1 MESSRRLCGGQY
13 LQCSHSIINLMQL
26 KILKCQSDFCFHLRF
41 FQKGLEQAQMT
52 CISSIRLY
60 LGRVTQICLLPFR
73 LPNINFENRSK
84 HKEIISNLIVTLHH
98 LTVTVASG
106 PQTAHASFASSVIVP
121 CLGLVDKF
129 NFSSQFCQ
137 KSGDNG
143 P

>member
-1 MESSRRLCGGQY
+1 MCV
-13 LQCSHSIINLMQL
+13 
-26 KILKCQSDFCFHLRF
+26 
-41 FQKGLEQAQMT
+41 
-52 CISSIRLY
+52 SSIRLY

-73 LPNINFENRSK
+73 SPNITFKNRSK
-84 HKEIISNLIVTLHH
+84 HNDIISYLIVTLHH
-98 LTVTVASG
+98 LTVTVVPG
-106 PQTAHASFASSVIVP
+106 PQISHASFASSVIVR